1 MIELLQK
8 GSVAMKYT
16 RKCPKCGG
24 TDILY
29 AKGYTGG
36 YGSGSNIMY
45 GVTIFSAVDV
55 DRYIC
60 GCCGYVEHFVR
71 EQDLDSL
78 RKSKKIKQL

>member
-1 MIELLQK
+1 
-8 GSVAMKYT
+8 MKYS
-16 RKCPKCGG
+16 KHCPKCGSY
-24 TDILY
+24 DILY

-60 GCCGYVEHFVR
+60 GNCGYVEHFVR
-71 EQDLDSL
+71 KPDIERLK
-78 RKSKKIKQL
+78 KSKKVKQYE